1 MEVKGKVKVVNATEE
16 VGAKGFKKRLLV
28 VETEE
33 TYPQSIPVEFVQDK
47 CNLLDYIQVGQD
59 VTVQINLRGSEYNGR
74 YYVQLQ
80 GWKIEASSEYATT
93 PNPVSNMQPP
103 LPTSPQSA
111 PLPADD
117 LPF

>member
-1 MEVKGKVKVVNATEE
+1 MEVKGKVKVVGTTEE
-16 VGAKGFKKRLLV
+16 VGAKGFKKRLIV

-47 CNLLDYIQVGQD
+47 CSLLDPVQIGSD
-59 VTVQINLRGSEYNGR
+59 VVISINLRGSEYNGR

-80 GWKIEASSEYATT
+80 GWKID
-93 PNPVSNMQPP
+93 VSNPIIADSRTP
-103 LPTSPQSA
+103 LADLVPK
-111 PLPADD
+111 DD